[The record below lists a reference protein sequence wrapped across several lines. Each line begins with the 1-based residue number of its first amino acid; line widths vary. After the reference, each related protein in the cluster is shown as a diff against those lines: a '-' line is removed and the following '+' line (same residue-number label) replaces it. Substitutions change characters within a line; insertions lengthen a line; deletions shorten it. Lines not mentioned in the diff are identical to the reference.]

1 MTSDDLQPPT
11 QFSNGDQGDYVI
23 TTDIGNRRNDQK
35 ESVLFLVKVKQAS
48 WLTYVVTQ
56 RVKIRISH
64 FLKYFQHKLNI
75 VLLWVMV
82 ADS

>member
-48 WLTYVVTQ
+48 WITYVVTQ
-56 RVKIRISH
+56 S
-64 FLKYFQHKLNI
+64 
-75 VLLWVMV
+75 
-82 ADS
+82 